1 MYQKQGHFDSIFSRY
16 ICQPLIRQDICQ
28 EKGKFL
34 HLKNLRLANS
44 NIQNECLPVDILL
57 GSESEIICGESRTSV
72 AIKAKFSHVLSW
84 ASCERSEFV
93 KFYKPLHLFSKIT
106 GLLFLKNSVLK
117 SLRKYLDSFT
127 SSFSKKTS

>member
-1 MYQKQGHFDSIFSRY
+1 MIQYLVEY
-16 ICQPLIRQDICQ
+16 ICQPLIGQDICQ
-28 EKGKFL
+28 EKGKFP
-34 HLKNLRLANS
+34 HLKNSRLANS

-57 GSESEIICGESRTSV
+57 GSESEIIWGESRTS
-72 AIKAKFSHVLSW
+72 IAKFSHALSW